1 MTARA
6 SVSALLDGEP
16 PEVSTADLDAHL
28 DGCAACRSWK
38 ATAHELTRR
47 TRLAPASARAQP
59 SQEAMDRIMTA
70 MPRPLSRRLDG
81 LRAALGVVALAEV
94 LVALPLLLFA
104 ARDVQ
109 RDTGAVDMAL
119 VVAFALVAWKPSR
132 AAAIA
137 PVVGTAAL
145 LLVLAAL
152 IDIAGDKTSVFGE
165 SPHAV
170 TFVGW
175 LLVWQIARLMPSNSD
190 TQGLPLPAR
199 WHHALASGGAAA
211 PERPIAPDAYAEPV
225 VDPAPVSEPAFS
237 EPPARRTASG

>member
-1 MTARA
+1 MTAA
-6 SVSALLDGEP
+6 
-16 PEVSTADLDAHL
+16 
-28 DGCAACRSWK
+28 
-38 ATAHELTRR
+38 
-47 TRLAPASARAQP
+47 
-59 SQEAMDRIMTA
+59 
-70 MPRPLSRRLDG
+70 PRPRARRLDG
-81 LRAALGVVALAEV
+81 LRAGLAVVALAEI

-175 LLVWQIARLMPSNSD
+175 LLVWQIARLMPSTSD
-190 TQGLPLPAR
+190 TRGLPLPAR
-199 WHHALASGGAAA
+199 WHHALTSGGAAA
-211 PERPIAPDAYAEPV
+211 PERPISPDAYEEPGV
-225 VDPAPVSEPAFS
+225 EPAHVAEPAFS
-237 EPPARRTASG
+237 DLPARRTASG